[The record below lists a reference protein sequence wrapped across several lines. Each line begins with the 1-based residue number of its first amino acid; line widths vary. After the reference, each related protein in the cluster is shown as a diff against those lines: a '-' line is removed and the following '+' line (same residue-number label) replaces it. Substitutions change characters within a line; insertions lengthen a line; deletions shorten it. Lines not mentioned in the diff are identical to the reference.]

1 MGHNTCMNSEMTMTE
16 RKDDLGATYW
26 DFYKEVHGV
35 RPRWVN
41 HDEATIEWY
50 EEALEQLRGEAEEV
64 FAAEKEREDRAVAEL
79 EASIGVLIASGAG
92 DRATAIRWLH
102 EANDTNGDTEYLEFR
117 LGIPYGYFR
126 KEEVK

>member
-1 MGHNTCMNSEMTMTE
+1 MNSEMTMTE
-16 RKDDLGATYW
+16 ADRKDDLGAIYW

-64 FAAEKEREDRAVAEL
+64 FAAEREREELAIAEL
-79 EASIGVLIASGAG
+79 EASIAKLIASGAG

-102 EANDTNGDTEYLEFR
+102 EANGTNGDTEYLEFC

-126 KEEVK
+126 KERA